1 MANTTTTTEGTQ
13 TPDTNDLDLLN
24 KQPESDEKNQRQSR
38 LSCLE
43 KPKFP
48 IKKVQPDLPKGH
60 PKAAAAMNSCR
71 ESDILKHS
79 AFSMVSTRP
88 FQTKG
93 ETFRHTTDYFDELK
107 SQKAKFDQLLLD
119 NKL

>member
-1 MANTTTTTEGTQ
+1 MANTTTTEWTQ
-13 TPDTNDLDLLN
+13 TPDTNDLDQLN

-38 LSCLE
+38 LSCPE

-48 IKKVQPDLPKGH
+48 IKKVQPDLPKGP
-60 PKAAAAMNSCR
+60 PKAAAVNTCR

-88 FQTKG
+88 LQTKG

-107 SQKAKFDQLLLD
+107 SQKAKFDQLLLE